1 MVKSVVQSDVA
12 SKVRRLFTE
21 NLPELP
27 AGDDGRQNNGGYYSF
42 AVSDSLMEARL
53 GAINSPQITGWGP
66 GRYIA
71 FTKTAIE
78 LTPGVEGID
87 EQNSFHVIEGSW

>member
-1 MVKSVVQSDVA
+1 
-12 SKVRRLFTE
+12 
-21 NLPELP
+21 
-27 AGDDGRQNNGGYYSF
+27 
-42 AVSDSLMEARL
+42 MEARL

-78 LTPGVEGID
+78 LTPGVDGID
-87 EQNSFHVIEGSW
+87 SDDHVVGRIQPHDARRVEHGGVHEFLQGIGAGGWPLLRLSKPM